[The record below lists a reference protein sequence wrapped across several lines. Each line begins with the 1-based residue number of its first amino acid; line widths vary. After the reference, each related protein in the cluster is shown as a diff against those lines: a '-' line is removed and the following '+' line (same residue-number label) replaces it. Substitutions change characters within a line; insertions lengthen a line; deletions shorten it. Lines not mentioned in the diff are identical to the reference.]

1 MKELTLFVQPWLGAR
16 LSCLLTGL
24 LFEVR
29 FDVVKE
35 ILDDG
40 ILNSERR
47 VTKAIEEV
55 QKAKKRHLKLTV
67 MESDFLKFARA
78 HPILV
83 TARHGYMIP
92 NANDSESDTN

>member
-1 MKELTLFVQPWLGAR
+1 MKELTQFVQPWLGAR
-16 LSCLLTGL
+16 LTCLLTGL

-29 FDVVKE
+29 FSVVKE

-55 QKAKKRHLKLTV
+55 QKAKK
-67 MESDFLKFARA
+67 D
-78 HPILV
+78 I
-83 TARHGYMIP
+83 
-92 NANDSESDTN
+92 

>member
-1 MKELTLFVQPWLGAR
+1 MI
-16 LSCLLTGL
+16 TGL

-47 VTKAIEEV
+47 VMKAIEEV
-55 QKAKKRHLKLTV
+55 ERAKKRHQKLIV
-67 MESDFLKFARA
+67 MERDFLKNARA
-78 HPILV
+78 HPMTVV
-83 TARHGYMIP
+83 TRHGYVIP
-92 NANDSESDTN
+92 DATDSESDTN

>member
-1 MKELTLFVQPWLGAR
+1 MI
-16 LSCLLTGL
+16 TGL

-47 VTKAIEEV
+47 VMKAIEEV
-55 QKAKKRHLKLTV
+55 EKAKNRHQKLKQMKR
-67 MESDFLKFARA
+67 DFIKFAKS
-78 HPILV
+78 HEDLV
-83 TARHGYMIP
+83 ATRHGYVIP
-92 NANDSESDTN
+92 DSDDSESDTN